1 MPARIDAEERRH
13 IVIEA
18 AFRMIVAEGLE
29 GLTLR
34 KVAVEA
40 ELNIGSVRHFFNGH
54 EDLLA
59 AAAQEAGNRMGRRLA
74 QHPVEQLRG
83 LTGEE
88 ALNALQNFLEQ
99 VLPLD
104 EPRKE
109 EAIVVLEFIR
119 ASRTQPVF
127 ASSAAQMAS
136 DLHDVITDALACLG
150 VPGPSAVARQISAL
164 IGGLTL
170 DTVTPHGALT
180 VNQLRST
187 LRGALGNLLVIDADR

>member
-1 MPARIDAEERRH
+1 MPARINAEERRH

-18 AFRMIVAEGLE
+18 AFRMIVAQGLE

-40 ELNIGSVRHFFNGH
+40 KLNIGSVRHFFNGH

-59 AAAQEAGNRMGRRLA
+59 AAAQEAGDRMGRRLA
-74 QHPVEQLRG
+74 HYPVEQLRG

-88 ALNALQNFLEQ
+88 ALSTLQNLVEQ
-99 VLPLD
+99 VLPVD

-109 EAIVVLEFIR
+109 EAIVVLEVNR
-119 ASRTQPVF
+119 ASRTQPVY
-127 ASSAAQMAS
+127 ASCAAQMAR
-136 DLHDVITDALACLG
+136 DLQDVITDALACLG
-150 VPGPSAVARQISAL
+150 VPSPSVVARQISAL

-187 LRGALGNLLVIDADR
+187 LRGALSTLLVLGP